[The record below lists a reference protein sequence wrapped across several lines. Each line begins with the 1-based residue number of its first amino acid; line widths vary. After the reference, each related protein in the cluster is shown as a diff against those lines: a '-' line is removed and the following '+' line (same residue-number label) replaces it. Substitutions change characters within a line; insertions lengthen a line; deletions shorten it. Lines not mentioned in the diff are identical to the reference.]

1 MLTLPVKALSA
12 LLSCLDS
19 GRAVFVYL
27 RSSQRAPFSFHRK
40 DLVTL
45 MHKSKMDEE
54 VVILKKVQAS
64 HFHDVLCLNETK
76 GMDRNMKKRITVL
89 LAAVMSISLMACGGQ
104 KTQNTQT
111 ASAAEETVQAAES
124 QTGQESEPAGET
136 VQEEVEAAKKDTL
149 IVRMAKDV
157 GDLNPHTMK
166 SQMAAQDWVYESL
179 VALEKGAVVPELA
192 ESWDISPDG
201 LMYTFHLREGVKF
214 SDGTDFNS
222 AIAKRNIE
230 AVANHADGYSFLNSL
245 ASLESVETP
254 DDLTLVLKLNTPCNS
269 LLNDFT
275 FSRPLVMLGENGFP
289 GEGDPYDNGITEPIG
304 TGMWVLKE
312 YVADQY
318 ALFERNEYYWGEK
331 PKFQY
336 MKAMV
341 IPDVNTAV
349 TALKAGEIDV
359 MADSTQITADMYK
372 EMETA
377 GFKTE
382 TAPTTS
388 ISNLNINTGG
398 EITGDVNVRL
408 ALEYATDNTAI
419 SEGIFGGLQKPATAY
434 FSTDVP
440 YANVGIAPY
449 PYDPDK
455 ANVILDEAGWVYEGD
470 DQVRSKDGK
479 ILELDLI
486 YDASVTND
494 RDIALILQ
502 SQYAQVGI
510 QLNIVPQDSQIYRQN
525 WANGEFG
532 VLIYSSWGGSYE
544 PYATLAAMAAD
555 GDKFHTVQKGMKNKS
570 ELDDI
575 MLDCLTQKDPEMLQ
589 ENFNYIMQS
598 FHDEAVYVPLTV
610 VSTLAIYNSELAGL
624 DLESSHGGMGIG
636 GMYVE

>member
-1 MLTLPVKALSA
+1 M
-12 LLSCLDS
+12 
-19 GRAVFVYL
+19 
-27 RSSQRAPFSFHRK
+27 
-40 DLVTL
+40 
-45 MHKSKMDEE
+45 
-54 VVILKKVQAS
+54 
-64 HFHDVLCLNETK
+64 
-76 GMDRNMKKRITVL
+76 
-89 LAAVMSISLMACGGQ
+89 
-104 KTQNTQT
+104 
-111 ASAAEETVQAAES
+111 
-124 QTGQESEPAGET
+124 
-136 VQEEVEAAKKDTL
+136 
-149 IVRMAKDV
+149 
-157 GDLNPHTMK
+157 
-166 SQMAAQDWVYESL
+166 
-179 VALEKGAVVPELA
+179 
-192 ESWDISPDG
+192 
-201 LMYTFHLREGVKF
+201 
-214 SDGTDFNS
+214 
-222 AIAKRNIE
+222 
-230 AVANHADGYSFLNSL
+230 
-245 ASLESVETP
+245 
-254 DDLTLVLKLNTPCNS
+254 
-269 LLNDFT
+269 
-275 FSRPLVMLGENGFP
+275 
-289 GEGDPYDNGITEPIG
+289 
-304 TGMWVLKE
+304 
-312 YVADQY
+312 
-318 ALFERNEYYWGEK
+318 
-331 PKFQY
+331 
-336 MKAMV
+336 
-341 IPDVNTAV
+341 
-349 TALKAGEIDV
+349 
-359 MADSTQITADMYK
+359 
-372 EMETA
+372 
-377 GFKTE
+377 
-382 TAPTTS
+382 
-388 ISNLNINTGG
+388 
-398 EITGDVNVRL
+398 RL

-555 GDKFHTVQKGMKNKS
+555 GDKFHTVQKGMKNKP

>member
-1 MLTLPVKALSA
+1 VSQETCLTIVDASCESLVSA
-12 LLSCLDS
+12 FAGSGQGILRTEGAHSGLLFRNVSCLN
-19 GRAVFVYL
+19 
-27 RSSQRAPFSFHRK
+27 
-40 DLVTL
+40 
-45 MHKSKMDEE
+45 KSKG
-54 VVILKKVQAS
+54 K
-64 HFHDVLCLNETK
+64 
-76 GMDRNMKKRITVL
+76 DRNMKKRIAVL
-89 LAAVMSISLMACGGQ
+89 LAAAMSLSLTACGGNNAQ
-104 KTQNTQT
+104 STQT

-136 VQEEVEAAKKDTL
+136 VQEEAEAAKKDTL
-149 IVRMAKDV
+149 IVRMTKNV

-201 LMYTFHLREGVKF
+201 LTYTFHLREGVKF

-245 ASLESVETP
+245 ASLESMETP
-254 DDLTLVLKLNTPCNS
+254 DDLTLVLKLKTPCNS

-275 FSRPLVMLGENGFP
+275 FSRPLVILGENGFP
-289 GEGDPYDNGITEPIG
+289 AEGDPYDNGIAEPIG

-318 ALFERNEYYWGEK
+318 ALFERNEYYWGGK

-336 MKAMV
+336 LKAVV

-372 EMETA
+372 EMEAA

-382 TAPTTS
+382 VAPTTS

-449 PYDPDK
+449 SYDPDK
-455 ANVILDEAGWVYEGD
+455 ANVILDEAGWVYEGEN
-470 DQVRSKDGK
+470 QVRSKDGK
-479 ILELDLI
+479 SLEIDLI
-486 YDASVTND
+486 YDAFVTND

-510 QLNIVPQDSQIYRQN
+510 QLNIVPQESQIYRQN

-544 PYATLAAMAAD
+544 PYVTLAAMAAD
-555 GDKFHTVQKGMKNKS
+555 GDKFHTVQKGMKNKP

-575 MLDCLTQKDPEMLQ
+575 MLDCLTQEDPVMLQ

-624 DLESSHGGMGIG
+624 NLESSHGGMGIG

>member
-1 MLTLPVKALSA
+1 
-12 LLSCLDS
+12 
-19 GRAVFVYL
+19 
-27 RSSQRAPFSFHRK
+27 
-40 DLVTL
+40 
-45 MHKSKMDEE
+45 
-54 VVILKKVQAS
+54 
-64 HFHDVLCLNETK
+64 
-76 GMDRNMKKRITVL
+76 MKKRIAVL
-89 LAAVMSISLMACGGQ
+89 LAAAMSLSLTACGGNNAQ
-104 KTQNTQT
+104 STQT

-136 VQEEVEAAKKDTL
+136 VQEEAEAAKKDTL
-149 IVRMAKDV
+149 IVRMTKNV

-201 LMYTFHLREGVKF
+201 LTYTFHLREGVKF

-245 ASLESVETP
+245 ASLESMETP
-254 DDLTLVLKLNTPCNS
+254 DDLTLVLKLKTPCNS

-275 FSRPLVMLGENGFP
+275 FSRPLVILGENGFP
-289 GEGDPYDNGITEPIG
+289 AEGDPYDNGIAEPIG

-318 ALFERNEYYWGEK
+318 ALFERNEYYWGGK

-336 MKAMV
+336 LKAVV

-359 MADSTQITADMYK
+359 MADSTQITVDMYK
-372 EMETA
+372 EMEAA

-382 TAPTTS
+382 VAPTTS

-449 PYDPDK
+449 SYDPDK
-455 ANVILDEAGWVYEGD
+455 ANVILDEAGWVYEGEN
-470 DQVRSKDGK
+470 QVRSKDGK
-479 ILELDLI
+479 SLEIDLI
-486 YDASVTND
+486 YDAFVTND

-510 QLNIVPQDSQIYRQN
+510 QLNIVPQESQIYRQN

-544 PYATLAAMAAD
+544 PYVTLAAMAAD
-555 GDKFHTVQKGMKNKS
+555 GDKFHTVQKGMKNKP

-575 MLDCLTQKDPEMLQ
+575 
-589 ENFNYIMQS
+589 
-598 FHDEAVYVPLTV
+598 
-610 VSTLAIYNSELAGL
+610 
-624 DLESSHGGMGIG
+624 
-636 GMYVE
+636 